1 MTAFLLWVEQN
12 SLGVWVRESPSLL
25 AFPFIL
31 FLHTLGLA
39 LLAGISVALAVW
51 LLMGAERAPRIATR
65 GFFRAMWL
73 GFAINAASGVV
84 LLIAYPAKALTNWVF
99 YTKMVLILLALIA
112 LEGTRREVFDATRP
126 GDVIAVSR
134 RARALAVASLVCWA
148 GTILTG
154 RLLAYTYRILMVG
167 DPQF

>member
-1 MTAFLLWVEQN
+1 VTAFLLWVEQN
-12 SLGVWVRESPSLL
+12 ALGVWVRESPSLL
-25 AFPFIL
+25 ALPFIV

-51 LLMGAERAPRIATR
+51 LLMGAERARRIATR

-73 GFAINAASGVV
+73 GFGINAASGVV
-84 LLIAYPAKALTNWVF
+84 LLVAYPAKALTNWVF
-99 YTKMVLILLALIA
+99 YTKMVLILFALLALEA
-112 LEGTRREVFDATRP
+112 TRREVFDGAQP
-126 GDVIAVSR
+126 GDAITVSR
-134 RARALAVASLVCWA
+134 RARTLAITSLVLWV

-154 RLLAYTYRILMVG
+154 RLLAYTYSILMVG